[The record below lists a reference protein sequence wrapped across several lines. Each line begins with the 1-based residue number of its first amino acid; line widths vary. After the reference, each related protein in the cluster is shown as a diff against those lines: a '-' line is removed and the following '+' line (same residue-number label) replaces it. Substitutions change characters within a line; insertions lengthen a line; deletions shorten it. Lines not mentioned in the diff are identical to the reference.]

1 MVHKHISESTSM
13 KSLMAFLQL
22 HLKMK
27 LLLKWKWEREDFMLE
42 HRLAVIYSTLSILE
56 RLLKHHFVIILLKIE
71 MILCLPMLLKMP
83 LKMLK

>member
-1 MVHKHISESTSM
+1 
-13 KSLMAFLQL
+13 
-22 HLKMK
+22 
-27 LLLKWKWEREDFMLE
+27 MLE

-71 MILCLPMLLKMP
+71 MILCLPMLLKML